1 MNSICRD
8 IFQAIHE
15 GKWIQIEYKNKQG
28 NTTKYWIGIRNL
40 DVRKRTLS
48 VEGLHLRRC
57 TVEKFDTIFIDSILS
72 SHIIDGSYC
81 EINQELV
88 KDISLNPH
96 KYKTLF
102 DHVANLKIL
111 NYLELCNKLDT
122 VPYNSIFDLV
132 SYLDNENIQINHNEN
147 GYKLS
152 DEQFRKIVNTFQ
164 FKIENVKETDTRMR
178 ELGMNV
184 LSIHTN
190 KGLYILAYKKLYL
203 DIKLRCL
210 RPEKD
215 VSICTEFAID
225 GVQQSVRRFLDAEEF
240 ELLSDFEAN
249 QEKIK
254 DAITSHNTHCVVD
267 DMPYIIGLGKNPALD
282 LHSEYKAIIEMFDK
296 GKITV
301 PIKAFF
307 GELLER
313 PRRRKAYPMALLNT
327 NINLDQL
334 LAINNGMKYPL
345 AYIQGPPG
353 TGKTNTIIN
362 TIITAFFNDKTVLF
376 SSYNNHPINGVMDK
390 LTGMKYRG
398 RTIPFPILRIGNRE
412 KTIESIQHIRAL
424 YEMTTQITIFEE
436 TLDRNKDD
444 RTVRARDLAILLRK
458 YEEHLD
464 LQERKETI
472 NRVVEYEEKRNFAMQ
487 MLPFHA
493 DLTGRQMNQVNR
505 KMEKVGQITEEEAR
519 RYLDTNV
526 DELLKYLYYISAKYI
541 KRLSE
546 QKYAEL
552 IAILYL
558 EDTQLMYEE
567 FMRYIDKTENIK
579 KLQKVFPIMA
589 STCISAHR
597 IGKPEPVFVVF

>member
-132 SYLDNENIQINHNEN
+132 SYLDNENIQISHNEN

-190 KGLYILAYKKLYL
+190 KGL
-203 DIKLRCL
+203 
-210 RPEKD
+210 
-215 VSICTEFAID
+215 
-225 GVQQSVRRFLDAEEF
+225 
-240 ELLSDFEAN
+240 LSLVGD
-249 QEKIK
+249 
-254 DAITSHNTHCVVD
+254 
-267 DMPYIIGLGKNPALD
+267 
-282 LHSEYKAIIEMFDK
+282 
-296 GKITV
+296 
-301 PIKAFF
+301 
-307 GELLER
+307 
-313 PRRRKAYPMALLNT
+313 
-327 NINLDQL
+327 
-334 LAINNGMKYPL
+334 
-345 AYIQGPPG
+345 
-353 TGKTNTIIN
+353 
-362 TIITAFFNDKTVLF
+362 
-376 SSYNNHPINGVMDK
+376 
-390 LTGMKYRG
+390 
-398 RTIPFPILRIGNRE
+398 
-412 KTIESIQHIRAL
+412 
-424 YEMTTQITIFEE
+424 
-436 TLDRNKDD
+436 DRNLICIDFVCHGIPSK
-444 RTVRARDLAILLRK
+444 LAW
-458 YEEHLD
+458 
-464 LQERKETI
+464 
-472 NRVVEYEEKRNFAMQ
+472 EK
-487 MLPFHA
+487 
-493 DLTGRQMNQVNR
+493 
-505 KMEKVGQITEEEAR
+505 
-519 RYLDTNV
+519 
-526 DELLKYLYYISAKYI
+526 
-541 KRLSE
+541 
-546 QKYAEL
+546 
-552 IAILYL
+552 YL
-558 EDTQLMYEE
+558 EDINKSGSDIVASIN
-567 FMRYIDKTENIK
+567 MRDKSTGWS
-579 KLQKVFPIMA
+579 KLQYSFSITMKDGNIIKEKFPYNHYLRGFVSDYYLRPSCYDCKFKGVNRRTDITLGDYWGVWDIQPEMDDNKGTSLVLIHSEKGLNIFLSIIDDIISKEAILEKAITNNRSIVESAQYSDNRKVFFE
-589 STCISAHR
+589 R
-597 IGKPEPVFVVF
+597 IQKGDSFCKIIDDMTGYSLKSKIKNKTKKILKKIRLECQK